1 MKNHGAVIFMGCQ
14 ILTQAK
20 HTYMYDDDIKDD
32 DIYIYIY
39 IEDDIYIYIDNDNNG
54 YEWLQLMEEPYN
66 YNLYPWQTS

>member
-20 HTYMYDDDIKDD
+20 HTYMYDDDIKYDD
-32 DIYIYIY
+32 IY
-39 IEDDIYIYIDNDNNG
+39 IEDDIYIYNDNNG